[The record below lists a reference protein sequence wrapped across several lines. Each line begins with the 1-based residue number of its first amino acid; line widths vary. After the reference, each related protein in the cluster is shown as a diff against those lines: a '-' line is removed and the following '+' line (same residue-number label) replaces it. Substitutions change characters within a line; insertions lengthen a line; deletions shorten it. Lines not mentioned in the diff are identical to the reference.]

1 MFLLDTLDNLPRLRI
16 SNSLMKVFLWILQEG
31 GANDVPSFGHL
42 HKVQKK
48 LRSQCGVPTIPCKSV
63 QGNVFHINDPR
74 SIIAKVCGTAI
85 ICCDWLSNAWTHPCH
100 QDWSN
105 PLVRKHIHF
114 YPEITD
120 GPISEVWHAEKW
132 RYGMDLDAM
141 SPMWD
146 AGSRH
151 YYVNELCQCQNGNFI
166 IPVRWL
172 AKTHKNGTKTYHA
185 DAFAVTIDENVH
197 LTILSLPCKHC

>member
-1 MFLLDTLDNLPRLRI
+1 M
-16 SNSLMKVFLWILQEG
+16 
-31 GANDVPSFGHL
+31 
-42 HKVQKK
+42 
-48 LRSQCGVPTIPCKSV
+48 
-63 QGNVFHINDPR
+63 
-74 SIIAKVCGTAI
+74 
-85 ICCDWLSNAWTHPCH
+85 WTHPCR

-105 PLVRKHIHF
+105 PLVREHIHV

-132 RYGMDLDAM
+132 QYGMDLDAM

-146 AGSRH
+146 AGGRH
-151 YYVNELCQCQNGNFI
+151 YYVNEICQCQNGNFI

-197 LTILSLPCKHC
+197 LTIIFAAQALLTFLYQQSVARVQDDTVILIAASELNKNYFDLEFEGLLPTWNSEYLLPNHFILFIYFNT

>member
-1 MFLLDTLDNLPRLRI
+1 M
-16 SNSLMKVFLWILQEG
+16 
-31 GANDVPSFGHL
+31 
-42 HKVQKK
+42 
-48 LRSQCGVPTIPCKSV
+48 
-63 QGNVFHINDPR
+63 
-74 SIIAKVCGTAI
+74 
-85 ICCDWLSNAWTHPCH
+85 WTHPCR

-105 PLVRKHIHF
+105 PLVREHIHV

-132 RYGMDLDAM
+132 QCGMDLDAM

-146 AGSRH
+146 AGGHH
-151 YYVNELCQCQNGNFI
+151 YYVNEICQCQNGNFI

-185 DAFAVTIDENVH
+185 DAFSVTIDENVH
-197 LTILSLPCKHC
+197 LTIIFAAQALLTFLYQQSVARVQDDTVILIAASELNKNYFDLEFEGLLPTWNSEYLLPNHFI